1 MKRNRNRLF
10 ALIVIIMVIS
20 SSLTVNA
27 ADLYQRDAASPFI
40 CAAAPPHR
48 LYAQP
53 PLEQMRASQPRQPT
67 RKA

>member
-27 ADLYQRDAASPFI
+27 ADLYQRDAASPF
-40 CAAAPPHR
+40 
-48 LYAQP
+48 
-53 PLEQMRASQPRQPT
+53 MQPT